1 MYVARLP
8 PSFISVIEVQ
18 NVNYNHDLVT
28 AYYRT
33 AIANDSFI
41 KFCLQ
46 SNHFPEGKN
55 KICAGCTCS
64 LAAI

>member
-41 KFCLQ
+41 KFCLE
-46 SNHFPEGKN
+46 SNHFPERK
-55 KICAGCTCS
+55 K
-64 LAAI
+64 